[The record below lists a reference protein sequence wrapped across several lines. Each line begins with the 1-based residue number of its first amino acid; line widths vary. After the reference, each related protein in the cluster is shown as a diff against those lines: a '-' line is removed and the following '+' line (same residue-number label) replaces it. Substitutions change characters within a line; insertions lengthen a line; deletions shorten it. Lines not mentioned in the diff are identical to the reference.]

1 MSYRLGQGSRPVAAV
16 PIVLSCM
23 AFAAQ
28 AQRLPE
34 AAEFMQDP
42 KFKPLYFKA
51 LGPKASTPWLAGM
64 DGPAPPT
71 RKIQIDG
78 SDYLL
83 SAFCKS
89 RECNDHSAVL
99 LYSAP
104 KGEVYGVI
112 YEKGRTTLIGGP
124 PDGVG
129 AELSKLWKTQWRPQ
143 AK

>member
-1 MSYRLGQGSRPVAAV
+1 MSFRLGQGLRPIATIL
-16 PIVLSCM
+16 IVLSCV
-23 AFAAQ
+23 ALSAR

-34 AAEFMQDP
+34 AAEFLQDP
-42 KFKPLYFKA
+42 KFKPLYLKA
-51 LGPKASTPWLAGM
+51 LGPKASTPWLARM

-71 RKIQIDG
+71 RKVQIDG
-78 SDYLL
+78 SEYLL

-104 KGEVYGVI
+104 KGAVYVVI

-129 AELSKLWKTQWRPQ
+129 AELSKLWKAQWRPQ